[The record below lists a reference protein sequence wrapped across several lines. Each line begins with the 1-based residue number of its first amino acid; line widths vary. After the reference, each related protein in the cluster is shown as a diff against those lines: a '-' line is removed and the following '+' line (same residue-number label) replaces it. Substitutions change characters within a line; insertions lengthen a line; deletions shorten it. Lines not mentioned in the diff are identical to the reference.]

1 MAGSSNKRVMPMA
14 IFFLFL
20 LVSNEAIET
29 RSKILSGIEM
39 NRQRG
44 IESDTTMQKKD
55 ESSFHSHKETTLKHL
70 ARATSALDSLIEEEA
85 AHGDCNQKAED
96 HLRESLISLE
106 DGPKP

>member
-85 AHGDCNQKAED
+85 AHGDVQ
-96 HLRESLISLE
+96 IQ
-106 DGPKP
+106 PKG